1 MKLSFG
7 DLVLDELGRVIL
19 NDADLREIEDLGLVS
34 VGGTD
39 GQTNSGTCI
48 NTASCAGSINGQ
60 CTNTQNACARS
71 RNTSCPPKDEM
82 ETIDP

>member
-19 NDADLREIEDLGLVS
+19 SDADLGEIEDLGLVS

-39 GQTNSGTCI
+39 GQINSGTCV
-48 NTASCAGSINGQ
+48 NSASCAATTNGQ
-60 CTNTQNACARS
+60 CTNTQGACERS
-71 RNTSCPPKDEM
+71 NNTKCPTKDEM
-82 ETIDP
+82 ETIEP